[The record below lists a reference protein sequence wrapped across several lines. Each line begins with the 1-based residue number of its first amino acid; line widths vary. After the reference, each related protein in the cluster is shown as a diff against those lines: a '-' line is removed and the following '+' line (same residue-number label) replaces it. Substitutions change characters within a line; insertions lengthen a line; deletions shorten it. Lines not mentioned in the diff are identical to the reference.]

1 MLAFLTRTTSS
12 SRHAP
17 PVVIGAKKEKRSPA
31 RNQSGFMRTIVT
43 GTIAVCIV
51 LLIAE
56 TGGDVTER
64 RDLRLGTPNQLTP
77 VYKARRMNVRCQF
90 CV

>member
-1 MLAFLTRTTSS
+1 
-12 SRHAP
+12 
-17 PVVIGAKKEKRSPA
+17 
-31 RNQSGFMRTIVT
+31 MRTIVT

-51 LLIAE
+51 PLIKE

-77 VYKARRMNVRCQF
+77 VYKARRMNVRCQI
-90 CV
+90 CA